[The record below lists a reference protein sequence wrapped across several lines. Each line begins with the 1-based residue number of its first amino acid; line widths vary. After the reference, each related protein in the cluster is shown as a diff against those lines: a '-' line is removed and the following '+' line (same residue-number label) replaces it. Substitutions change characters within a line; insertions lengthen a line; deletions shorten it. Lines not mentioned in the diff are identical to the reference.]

1 MSHPYPAA
9 QPAGGPLAP
18 AAVAALRRMF
28 VLFAVLN
35 GVLLVGA
42 TGVLVL
48 SVSSAA
54 GGRRFVLPAVP
65 GSLGAVVA
73 LGVTTLAAVVAAG
86 ACRPGGLDGN
96 LLGVAR
102 RLGLAAQVVAVM
114 AALFAVGAGAILA
127 AGESSALPIGVGV
140 GVPTALVAFLAG
152 TVRRSATRAAGQ
164 DRPGDGAARGA
175 LDLDR
180 G

>member
-1 MSHPYPAA
+1 MSHPYPGA
-9 QPAGGPLAP
+9 QPAGGHLAP

-35 GVLLVGA
+35 GVLLLGA

-48 SVSSAA
+48 SISSAA
-54 GGRRFVLPAVP
+54 GGQRFVLPAVP

-86 ACRPGGLDGN
+86 ACRRGRLDGN

-127 AGESSALPIGVGV
+127 AGESSALAVGFGV
-140 GVPTALVAFLAG
+140 GVPTALVALLAG
-152 TVRRSATRAAGQ
+152 TVRRSATRAAG
-164 DRPGDGAARGA
+164 
-175 LDLDR
+175 LV
-180 G
+180 